1 MQTLGIVM
9 VVMFG
14 LVALCL
20 FFHFIAYTIPG
31 WVPHE
36 IPTRNR
42 RRRAANRANN
52 RSTNATRVTT
62 RNATTTTTADGIIAP
77 GPARA
82 ARAGMVVDGHD
93 GPLPRLPAAAAA
105 ATLLPRSASGTTVAN
120 AAATSRP
127 IVAAANDGSVGI
139 QLAIVPQFVRI
150 NGGRGGGNGNSNSG
164 NAARPAAAVPRV
176 AGRAPPTRRAPP
188 EYDVEAGLADPP
200 PRYSEG
206 LGEHDSQ
213 TVIARAA

>member
-1 MQTLGIVM
+1 MQTLGIVL

-42 RRRAANRANN
+42 RRRAANRANV
-52 RSTNATRVTT
+52 RNATGRVTT
-62 RNATTTTTADGIIAP
+62 RNATTTTADDGIIAP

-82 ARAGMVVDGHD
+82 RAGIVVDG
-93 GPLPRLPAAAAA
+93 GPLPRLPAAAA

-120 AAATSRP
+120 VGAATSRP

-150 NGGRGGGNGNSNSG
+150 NGGGGGGGSGGNGNSG
-164 NAARPAAAVPRV
+164 NTGNARPAAAVPRV

>member
-62 RNATTTTTADGIIAP
+62 RNATTTTTVDGIIAP

-82 ARAGMVVDGHD
+82 ARAGIVVDGHD
-93 GPLPRLPAAAAA
+93 GPLPRLPAAAA

-120 AAATSRP
+120 IGAATSRP

-150 NGGRGGGNGNSNSG
+150 NGGRGGNGNSNSG